1 MNLKANKKMKKASFK
16 KLFSQLISY
25 VKPHKSSFW
34 WSLVFDL
41 LAIVFNMIIPVFSGL
56 AIDVLVGAGAVN
68 FRLLYDYLI
77 IIGILTILCSLTSWF
92 GSYFMNILTY
102 KTSQSI
108 RNSIYHKLNTVPIK
122 YIDNTSHGDI
132 MNTMVSDVENITDGF
147 LEGFK
152 SIVCGIFQLVIVMVL
167 MFILNC
173 QLALIVIVIAPIS
186 LIVAFKVT
194 NKSKKMYKQRVDKQG
209 EVSGYSEEMIGG
221 MKIVKAFNNEK
232 ATIQKFKGINKDLYV
247 ASEKSM
253 FYASI
258 ANPASRLINGLLY
271 GVVAAVGAI
280 MAIGGKIK
288 IGKISSFLS
297 YTENFTKP
305 FNDITSIFADL
316 NVAVASADRVFGLLN
331 QVDEI
336 SDSELPNMRKCNGEV
351 SIKNVNFSYDP
362 AFKLIENLNLE
373 VKSGQRV
380 AIVGPT
386 GCGKSTI
393 INLLMRFYD
402 VNDGSIKINNKDI
415 RKVTRK
421 SFRQF
426 YGMVLQES
434 WLYNASI
441 KDNVAYGKP
450 SATMDEII
458 EACKLAKAHD
468 FIEKMP
474 EGYNTIITERADN
487 ISAGQ
492 KQLLCIARIML
503 LKPPMMILD
512 EATSNI
518 DTRTEMQI
526 QEALDVMMQGRT
538 CFIVAHRLSTIEN
551 ADVILV
557 MNKGNIVEQ
566 GTHKE
571 LLEKNGFYAE
581 LFNSQFGN

>member
-1 MNLKANKKMKKASFK
+1 MKKDKSYR
-16 KLFSQLISY
+16 KLLSQLVTY
-25 VKPHKSSFW
+25 VKPHKSSFV
-34 WSLVFDL
+34 WSVIFDL
-41 LAIVFNMIIPVFSGL
+41 LAIGLNMTIPIFSGL
-56 AIDVLVGAGAVN
+56 VIDTLIGVGLVN
-68 FRLLYDYLI
+68 FKLLYEYLCVI
-77 IIGILTILCSLTSWF
+77 VLLTIASSLFSWL
-92 GSYFMNILTY
+92 GSYYMNILTY

-108 RNSIYHKLNTVPIK
+108 RNSVYSKLNSVPIK
-122 YIDNTSHGDI
+122 YIDNNSHGDI

-152 SIVCGIFQLVIVMVL
+152 SIVCGIFQVITVMIMML
-167 MFILNC
+167 ALNWS
-173 QLALIVIVIAPIS
+173 LALIVIVLAPLS
-186 LIVAFKVT
+186 LLVAFKIT
-194 NKSKKMYKQRVDKQG
+194 KRSKKMYQLRVDTQG
-209 EVSGYSEEMIGG
+209 LASGYSEEMISN
-221 MKIVKAFNNEK
+221 MKIIKAFNNEEAITK
-232 ATIQKFKGINKDLYV
+232 NFDKINDDLYK

-253 FYASI
+253 FYASM
-258 ANPASRLINGLLY
+258 AHPTSRLINGLLY
-271 GVVAAVGAI
+271 GLVGVVGAI
-280 MAIGGKIK
+280 FAIKGKIK

-297 YTENFTKP
+297 FTDNFTKP

-316 NVAVASADRVFGLLN
+316 NVAVASANRVFNLLEEEN
-331 QVDEI
+331 EI
-336 SDSELPNMRKCNGEV
+336 DDSNLISLRKCNGEV
-351 SIKNVNFSYDP
+351 SLKNVKFSYDP
-362 AFKLIENLNLE
+362 SFKLLENLNLE
-373 VKSGQRV
+373 VKQGQRI

-402 VNDGSIKINNKDI
+402 VNDGAIKVSGKDI
-415 RKVTRK
+415 RKVKRK

-450 SATMDEII
+450 DATMDEII
-458 EACKLAKAHD
+458 EACKLANAHA

-474 EGYNTIITERADN
+474 DGYNTVITERADN

-518 DTRTEMQI
+518 DTRTEMKI
-526 QEALDVMMQGRT
+526 QEALNIMMEGRT

-551 ADVILV
+551 ADTILV
-557 MNKGNIVEQ
+557 MNKGNIIEQ

-571 LLEKNGFYAE
+571 LLAKQGFYYE

>member
-1 MNLKANKKMKKASFK
+1 M
-16 KLFSQLISY
+16 
-25 VKPHKSSFW
+25 
-34 WSLVFDL
+34 
-41 LAIVFNMIIPVFSGL
+41 
-56 AIDVLVGAGAVN
+56 VN
-68 FRLLYDYLI
+68 
-77 IIGILTILCSLTSWF
+77 
-92 GSYFMNILTY
+92 
-102 KTSQSI
+102 
-108 RNSIYHKLNTVPIK
+108 
-122 YIDNTSHGDI
+122 
-132 MNTMVSDVENITDGF
+132 DVENITDGF
-147 LEGFK
+147 LGGFK
-152 SIVCGIFQLVIVMVL
+152 AIVCGIFQLITVMIMML
-167 MFILNC
+167 ALNWS
-173 QLALIVIVIAPIS
+173 LALIVIILAPMS
-186 LIVAFKVT
+186 LIVAFYITK
-194 NKSKKMYKQRVDKQG
+194 KSKKMYQMRVDIQG
-209 EVSGYSEEMIGG
+209 KASGYSEEMITN
-221 MKIVKAFNNEK
+221 MKIIKAFNNEE
-232 ATIQKFKGINKDLYV
+232 ATAEDFEEINKELYV
-247 ASEKSM
+247 ASEKSV
-253 FYASI
+253 FYASM
-258 ANPASRLINGLLY
+258 AHPTSRIINGLLY
-271 GVVAAVGAI
+271 ATVAVVGAI
-280 MAIGGKIK
+280 FAVKVRIR

-297 YTENFTKP
+297 YTDKFTKP

-316 NVAVASADRVFGLLN
+316 HVAVASANRVFSMLEEEN
-331 QVDEI
+331 EI
-336 SDSELPNMRKCNGEV
+336 DDSELPQMKKCNGEV
-351 SIKNVNFSYDP
+351 SLKNVRFSYDP

-373 VKSGQRV
+373 VKQGQRV

-402 VNDGSIKINNKDI
+402 VNDGSIKVSNKDI

-450 SATMDEII
+450 EASFDEIV
-458 EACKLAKAHD
+458 EACKLANAHA
-468 FIEKMP
+468 FIEKLP
-474 EGYNTIITERADN
+474 DGYNTIITERADN

-518 DTRTEMQI
+518 DTRTEMKI
-526 QEALDVMMQGRT
+526 QEALNVMMEGRT

-571 LLEKNGFYAE
+571 LLAKGGFYYE
-581 LFNSQFGN
+581 LFNSQFGG

>member
-1 MNLKANKKMKKASFK
+1 MKKDKGYK
-16 KLFSQLISY
+16 KLLSQLITY
-25 VKPHKSSFW
+25 VKPHKSSFA
-34 WSLVFDL
+34 WSVVYDL
-41 LAIVFNMIIPVFSGL
+41 LAIGFNMTIPIFSGF
-56 AIDVLVGAGAVN
+56 AIDVLVGVNAVN
-68 FRLLYDYLI
+68 FTLLARYLI
-77 IIGILTILCSLTSWF
+77 IIGVLTAVSSLFSWL
-92 GSYFMNILTY
+92 GSYYMNLLTY

-108 RNSIYHKLNTVPIK
+108 RNSIYKKLNSVPIR
-122 YIDNTSHGDI
+122 YIDNNSHGDI

-152 SIVCGIFQLVIVMVL
+152 SIVCGIFQIVTVMIMML
-167 MFILNC
+167 ALNWS
-173 QLALIVIVIAPIS
+173 LALIVILLSPLS
-186 LIVAFKVT
+186 LVVAFKIT
-194 NKSKKMYKQRVDKQG
+194 KRSKKMYKLRVDTQG
-209 EVSGYSEEMIGG
+209 KASGYSEEMITN
-221 MKIVKAFNNEK
+221 MKIIKAFNNEDE
-232 ATIQKFKGINKDLYV
+232 TIKTFDEINSELYK

-258 ANPASRLINGLLY
+258 AHPTSRLINGLLY
-271 GVVAAVGAI
+271 GLVGVVGAI
-280 MAIGGKIK
+280 FAIKGKIRV
-288 IGKISSFLS
+288 GKISSFLS
-297 YTENFTKP
+297 FTDNFTKP

-316 NVAVASADRVFGLLN
+316 NIAVASANRVFNLLEEEN
-331 QVDEI
+331 EI
-336 SDSELPNMRKCNGEV
+336 DDSTLMSLIKCNGEV
-351 SIKNVNFSYDP
+351 SLKNVKFSYDP
-362 AFKLIENLNLE
+362 SFKLLENLNLE
-373 VKSGQRV
+373 VKQGQRI

-402 VNDGSIKINNKDI
+402 VNDGSIKVSGKDI
-415 RKVTRK
+415 RKVKRK

-434 WLYNASI
+434 WLYNATI

-450 SATMDEII
+450 DASMDEII
-458 EACKLAKAHD
+458 EACKLANAHA
-468 FIEKMP
+468 FIEKLP
-474 EGYNTIITERADN
+474 DGYNTMITERADN

-518 DTRTEMQI
+518 DTRTEMKI
-526 QEALDVMMQGRT
+526 QQALNVMMEGRT

-551 ADVILV
+551 ADTILV

-571 LLEKNGFYAE
+571 LLEKQGFYFE

>member
-1 MNLKANKKMKKASFK
+1 MKKDK
-16 KLFSQLISY
+16 GYGKLLSRLITY
-25 VKPHKSSFW
+25 VKPHKSAFFW
-34 WSLVFDL
+34 SVIFDL
-41 LAIVFNMIIPVFSGL
+41 LAIALNMTIPIFSGL
-56 AIDVLVGAGAVN
+56 SIDVLIGVNQVN
-68 FRLLYDYLI
+68 FHLLIEYLI
-77 IIGILTILCSLTSWF
+77 IIGVLTGFSSLFSWL
-92 GSYFMNILTY
+92 GSYYMNILTY

-108 RNSIYHKLNTVPIK
+108 RNSLYLKLNFVPIK
-122 YIDNTSHGDI
+122 FIDNNSHGDI
-132 MNTMVSDVENITDGF
+132 MNTMVNDVENITDGF

-152 SIVCGIFQLVIVMVL
+152 SIVCGVFQVVTVMIMML
-167 MFILNC
+167 ALNWG
-173 QLALIVIVIAPIS
+173 LALIVIVIAPLS
-186 LIVAFKVT
+186 LVVAFAITK
-194 NKSKKMYKQRVDKQG
+194 KSKKMYQMRVDIQG
-209 EVSGYSEEMIGG
+209 RASGYGEEMITN
-221 MKIVKAFNNEK
+221 MKIIKAFNNEEDVNND
-232 ATIQKFKGINKDLYV
+232 FHDINKELYK

-253 FYASI
+253 FYASL
-258 ANPASRLINGLLY
+258 AHPTSRLINGLLY
-271 GVVAAVGAI
+271 AIIGVAGAVFAI
-280 MAIGGKIK
+280 NGKIR

-297 YTENFTKP
+297 YTDNFTKP

-316 NVAVASADRVFGLLN
+316 HVAVASANRVFNLLEEEN
-331 QVDEI
+331 EI
-336 SDSELPNMRKCNGEV
+336 DDSDLINMKKCNGEV
-351 SIKNVNFSYDP
+351 ELKNVCFSYDP

-373 VKSGQRV
+373 VKQGQRV

-402 VNDGSIKINNKDI
+402 VNSGSIKVSGKDI

-450 SATMDEII
+450 DASMDEII
-458 EACKLAKAHD
+458 EACKIANAHA
-468 FIEKMP
+468 FIEKLP
-474 EGYNTIITERADN
+474 NGYDTVITERADN

-518 DTRTEMQI
+518 DTRTEMKI
-526 QEALDVMMQGRT
+526 QQALDVIMQGRT

-571 LLEKNGFYAE
+571 LLEKQGFYYE
-581 LFNSQFGN
+581 LFNSQFGS

>member
-1 MNLKANKKMKKASFK
+1 MKQRGYK
-16 KLFSQLISY
+16 KLLSQLVTY
-25 VKPHKSSFW
+25 VKPHKSAFA
-34 WSLVFDL
+34 WSIIFDL
-41 LAIVFNMIIPVFSGL
+41 LAIVFNMSIPIFSGL
-56 AIDVLVGAGAVN
+56 AIDVLIGVGLVDFVLLTEYLVVIGVLTAVS
-68 FRLLYDYLI
+68 
-77 IIGILTILCSLTSWF
+77 SLFSWL
-92 GSYFMNILTY
+92 GSYFMNVLTY

-108 RNSIYHKLNTVPIK
+108 RNSLYEKLNKVPIR
-122 YIDNTSHGDI
+122 YIDNNSHGDI
-132 MNTMVSDVENITDGF
+132 MNTMVTDVENITDGF

-152 SIVCGIFQLVIVMVL
+152 SIVCGVFQVLTVMIMML
-167 MFILNC
+167 ALDWG
-173 QLALIVIVIAPIS
+173 LALIVIVLAPLS
-186 LIVAFKVT
+186 LIAAFT
-194 NKSKKMYKQRVDKQG
+194 ITRRSKKLYQKRVDMQG
-209 EVSGYSEEMIGG
+209 KASGYSEEMITN
-221 MKIVKAFNNEK
+221 MKIIKAFNNEEV
-232 ATIQKFKGINKDLYV
+232 TTEKFDEINHELYV

-253 FYASI
+253 FYAI
-258 ANPASRLINGLLY
+258 MANPTSRLVNGLLY
-271 GVVAAVGAI
+271 GVVAVVGAI
-280 MAIGGKIK
+280 FAIKGRIK

-297 YTENFTKP
+297 YTDNFTKP

-316 NVAVASADRVFGLLN
+316 NVAIASANRVFGLLEED
-331 QVDEI
+331 VEPDD
-336 SDSELPNMRKCNGEV
+336 SDLINMRKCNGEV
-351 SIKNVNFSYDP
+351 ALKNVKFSYDP
-362 AFKLIENLNLE
+362 AFKLIENLNLD
-373 VKSGQRV
+373 VKQGQRV

-402 VNDGSIKINNKDI
+402 VNSGSIKVSGKDI

-450 SATMDEII
+450 DASMDEII
-458 EACKLAKAHD
+458 EACKLANAHA

-474 EGYNTIITERADN
+474 DGYDTIITERADN

-518 DTRTEMQI
+518 DTRTELKI
-526 QEALDVMMQGRT
+526 QQALDVMMEGRT

-571 LLEKNGFYAE
+571 LLAKKGFYYR
-581 LFNSQFGN
+581 LFNSQFGA

>member
-1 MNLKANKKMKKASFK
+1 MKKEK
-16 KLFSQLISY
+16 GYRKLLSQLVTY
-25 VKPHKSSFW
+25 VKPHKSAFV
-34 WSLVFDL
+34 WSIIFDL
-41 LAIVFNMIIPVFSGL
+41 LAIGLNMTIPIFSGFS
-56 AIDVLVGAGAVN
+56 IDTLIGVGLVN
-68 FRLLYDYLI
+68 FRLLYEYLSI
-77 IIGILTILCSLTSWF
+77 IVVLTIASSLFSWL

-108 RNSIYHKLNTVPIK
+108 RNSLYKKLNSVPIK
-122 YIDNTSHGDI
+122 YIDNNSHGDI

-152 SIVCGIFQLVIVMVL
+152 SIVCGIFQVLTVMVMMLALDWALALVVIV
-167 MFILNC
+167 
-173 QLALIVIVIAPIS
+173 LAPLS
-186 LIVAFKVT
+186 LVVAFQITKR
-194 NKSKKMYKQRVDKQG
+194 SKKMYKLRVDMQG
-209 EVSGYSEEMIGG
+209 KASGYSEEMITN
-221 MKIVKAFNNEK
+221 MKIIKAFNNEEVVTEEFDK
-232 ATIQKFKGINKDLYV
+232 INQELYV

-253 FYASI
+253 FYASM
-258 ANPASRLINGLLY
+258 AHPTSRLINGLLY
-271 GVVAAVGAI
+271 GVVGVLGAI
-280 MAIGGKIK
+280 FALRGRIR

-297 YTENFTKP
+297 YTDNFTKP

-316 NVAVASADRVFGLLN
+316 NIAVASANRVFNLLEEEN
-331 QVDEI
+331 EI
-336 SDSELPNMRKCNGEV
+336 DDTALPNMKKCNGEV
-351 SIKNVNFSYDP
+351 SLKRVKFSYDP

-373 VKSGQRV
+373 VKQGQRV

-402 VNDGSIKINNKDI
+402 VNDGSIKVSGKDI

-441 KDNVAYGKP
+441 KDNIAYGKP
-450 SATMDEII
+450 NASMDEIV
-458 EACKLAKAHD
+458 EACKLANAHA

-474 EGYNTIITERADN
+474 NGYDTIITERADN

-518 DTRTEMQI
+518 DTRTEMKI
-526 QEALDVMMQGRT
+526 QEALNIMMEGRT

-571 LLEKNGFYAE
+571 LLDKGGFYFE

>member
-1 MNLKANKKMKKASFK
+1 MKKTKGYS
-16 KLFSQLISY
+16 KLLSQLLTY
-25 VKPHKSSFW
+25 VKPHKTAFW
-34 WSLVFDL
+34 LSVVFDL
-41 LAIVFNMIIPVFSGL
+41 IAIALNMTVPIFSGL
-56 AIDVLVGAGAVN
+56 SIDCLIGVGSVN
-68 FRLLYDYLI
+68 FHLLYEYLI
-77 IIGILTILCSLTSWF
+77 VIGVLTVASALFSWL
-92 GSYFMNILTY
+92 GSYYMNVLTY

-108 RNSIYHKLNTVPIK
+108 RNSIYDKLNHVPIK

-147 LEGFK
+147 IEGFK
-152 SIVCGIFQLVIVMVL
+152 SIVCGIFQVVIVMIL
-167 MFILNC
+167 MLLLNWG
-173 QLALIVIVIAPIS
+173 LALIVIVVAPMS
-186 LIVAFKVT
+186 LVLAFTITKR
-194 NKSKKMYKQRVDKQG
+194 SKKMYKMRVDTQG
-209 EVSGYSEEMIGG
+209 VASGYSEEMITN
-221 MKIVKAFNNEK
+221 MKIVKAFNNEEDVNE
-232 ATIQKFKGINKDLYV
+232 KFKNINQELYK
-247 ASEKSM
+247 ASEKST
-253 FYASI
+253 FYASM
-258 ANPASRLINGLLY
+258 ANPTSRVINGIMYALIA
-271 GVVAAVGAI
+271 VVGAVFAVKGRI
-280 MAIGGKIK
+280 RIGT
-288 IGKISSFLS
+288 ISSLLS
-297 YTENFTKP
+297 YSENFTRP

-316 NVAVASADRVFGLLN
+316 NVAVASANRVFGLLEKEN
-331 QVDEI
+331 EI
-336 SDSELPNMRKCNGEV
+336 DDSDLISLQKCNGEV
-351 SIKNVNFSYDP
+351 SLKNVKFSYDP
-362 AFKLIENLNLE
+362 AFKLLENLNLE
-373 VKSGQRV
+373 VKQGQRV

-402 VNDGSIKINNKDI
+402 VNDGSIKVSGKDI
-415 RKVTRK
+415 RKVKRK

-441 KDNVAYGKP
+441 KDNVAYAKP
-450 SATMDEII
+450 NASMDEIV
-458 EACKLAKAHD
+458 EACKLANAHQ

-474 EGYNTIITERADN
+474 NGYDTIITERADN

-518 DTRTEMQI
+518 DTRTEMKI
-526 QEALDVMMQGRT
+526 QEALNKIMEGRT

-571 LLEKNGFYAE
+571 LLAKGGFYYE
-581 LFNSQFGN
+581 LFNSQFGS

>member
-1 MNLKANKKMKKASFK
+1 MKNKKYG
-16 KLFSQLISY
+16 KLLSQLVTY
-25 VKPHKSSFW
+25 VKPHKSSFV
-34 WSLVFDL
+34 WSVIFDL
-41 LAIVFNMIIPVFSGL
+41 LAIGLNMAIPIFSGL
-56 AIDVLVGAGAVN
+56 SIDSLIGVGQVDFKLLAIYLVV
-68 FRLLYDYLI
+68 
-77 IIGILTILCSLTSWF
+77 IGILTALSSLFSWL
-92 GSYFMNILTY
+92 GSFYMNILTY

-108 RNSIYHKLNTVPIK
+108 RNSIYNKLNSVPIK
-122 YIDNTSHGDI
+122 YIDNNSHGDI

-152 SIVCGIFQLVIVMVL
+152 SIVCGIFQVLTVMVMML
-167 MFILNC
+167 VLNWS
-173 QLALIVIVIAPIS
+173 LALIVIVLAPLS
-186 LIVAFKVT
+186 LVVAFKIT
-194 NKSKKMYKQRVDKQG
+194 NKSKKMYKMRVDTQG
-209 EVSGYSEEMIGG
+209 EASGYSEEMITN
-221 MKIVKAFNNEK
+221 MKIIKAFNNED
-232 ATIQKFKGINKDLYV
+232 ATTEEFNKINKELYK

-258 ANPASRLINGLLY
+258 AHPTSRLINGLLY
-271 GVVAAVGAI
+271 GVVGVVGAI
-280 MAIGGKIK
+280 FAINGKIK

-297 YTENFTKP
+297 FTDNFTKP

-316 NVAVASADRVFGLLN
+316 NIAVASANRVFNLLEQEN
-331 QVDEI
+331 EI
-336 SDSELPNMRKCNGEV
+336 DDSALPNMKKCNGEV
-351 SIKNVNFSYDP
+351 SLKNVEFSYDP

-373 VKSGQRV
+373 VKQGQRV

-402 VNDGSIKINNKDI
+402 VNSGSIKVSKKDI

-450 SATMDEII
+450 DASMDEII
-458 EACKLAKAHD
+458 EACKKANAHA

-474 EGYNTIITERADN
+474 QGYDTIITERADN

-503 LKPPMMILD
+503 LQPPMMILD

-518 DTRTEMQI
+518 DTRTEMKI
-526 QEALDVMMQGRT
+526 QEALNVMMEGRT

-571 LLEKNGFYAE
+571 LLAKQGFYYE

>member
-1 MNLKANKKMKKASFK
+1 MEKDKGCKRL
-16 KLFSQLISY
+16 LSQLITY
-25 VKPHKSSFW
+25 VKPHKSVFI
-34 WSLVFDL
+34 WSVVFDL
-41 LAIVFNMIIPVFSGL
+41 LAIGLNMTIPIFSGL
-56 AIDVLVGAGAVN
+56 AIDALIGVGMVDFHALLQCLLV
-68 FRLLYDYLI
+68 
-77 IIGILTILCSLTSWF
+77 IGVLTIFSSAFDWLGTH
-92 GSYFMNILTY
+92 YMNVLTY

-108 RNSIYHKLNTVPIK
+108 RNSLYHKLNSVPIK
-122 YIDNTSHGDI
+122 YIDNNSHGDI
-132 MNTMVSDVENITDGF
+132 MNTMVNDVENITDGF
-147 LEGFK
+147 LGGFK
-152 SIVCGIFQLVIVMVL
+152 SIVCGIFQLVTVMIMML
-167 MFILNC
+167 ALNWS
-173 QLALIVIVIAPIS
+173 LALIVIVLSPLS
-186 LIVAFKVT
+186 LIVVFKIT
-194 NKSKKMYKQRVDKQG
+194 KKSKKMYQMRVDIQG
-209 EVSGYSEEMIGG
+209 KASGYSEEMITN
-221 MKIVKAFNNEK
+221 MKIIKAFNNEE
-232 ATIQKFKGINKDLYV
+232 ATIEDFDKINQELYIS
-247 ASEKSM
+247 SEKSM

-258 ANPASRLINGLLY
+258 AHPTSRVINGLLY
-271 GVVAAVGAI
+271 GVVAVVGAI
-280 MAIGGKIK
+280 FAIEGKIR

-297 YTENFTKP
+297 YTDNFTKP

-316 NVAVASADRVFGLLN
+316 HIAVASANRVFNMLEEEN
-331 QVDEI
+331 EI
-336 SDSELPNMRKCNGEV
+336 DDSELVNMKKCNGEV
-351 SIKNVNFSYDP
+351 SLKNVKFSYDP

-373 VKSGQRV
+373 VKLGQRV

-402 VNDGSIKINNKDI
+402 VNDGSIKVSGKDI

-450 SATMDEII
+450 DASMDEIV
-458 EACKLAKAHD
+458 EACKLANAHQ
-468 FIEKMP
+468 FIEKLP
-474 EGYNTIITERADN
+474 DGYNTIITERADN

-518 DTRTEMQI
+518 DTRTEMKI
-526 QEALDVMMQGRT
+526 QEALNVMMEGRT

-571 LLEKNGFYAE
+571 LLAKGGFYFE

>member
-1 MNLKANKKMKKASFK
+1 MKQRGYK
-16 KLFSQLISY
+16 KLLSQLVTY
-25 VKPHKSSFW
+25 VKPHKSAFA
-34 WSLVFDL
+34 WSIIFDL
-41 LAIVFNMIIPVFSGL
+41 LAIVFNMSIPIFSGL
-56 AIDVLVGAGAVN
+56 AIDVLIGVGLVDFVLLTEYLVVIGVLTAVS
-68 FRLLYDYLI
+68 
-77 IIGILTILCSLTSWF
+77 SLFSWL
-92 GSYFMNILTY
+92 GSYFMNLLTY

-108 RNSIYHKLNTVPIK
+108 RNSLYEKLNKVPIR
-122 YIDNTSHGDI
+122 YIDNNSHGDI
-132 MNTMVSDVENITDGF
+132 MNTMVTDVENITDGF

-152 SIVCGIFQLVIVMVL
+152 SIVCGVFQVLTVMIMML
-167 MFILNC
+167 ALDWG
-173 QLALIVIVIAPIS
+173 LALIVIVLAPLS
-186 LIVAFKVT
+186 LIAAFT
-194 NKSKKMYKQRVDKQG
+194 ITRRSKKLYQKRVDMQG
-209 EVSGYSEEMIGG
+209 KASGYSEEMITN
-221 MKIVKAFNNEK
+221 MKIIKAFNNEEV
-232 ATIQKFKGINKDLYV
+232 TTEKFDEINHELYV

-253 FYASI
+253 FYAI
-258 ANPASRLINGLLY
+258 MANPTSRLVNGLLY
-271 GVVAAVGAI
+271 GVVAVVGAI
-280 MAIGGKIK
+280 FAIKGRIK
-288 IGKISSFLS
+288 VGKISSFLS
-297 YTENFTKP
+297 YTDNFTKP

-316 NVAVASADRVFGLLN
+316 NVAIASANRVFGLLEED
-331 QVDEI
+331 VEPDD
-336 SDSELPNMRKCNGEV
+336 SDLINMRKCNGAV
-351 SIKNVNFSYDP
+351 ALKNVKFSYDP
-362 AFKLIENLNLE
+362 AFKLIENLNLD
-373 VKSGQRV
+373 VKQGQRV

-402 VNDGSIKINNKDI
+402 VNSGSIKVSGKDI

-450 SATMDEII
+450 DASMDEII
-458 EACKLAKAHD
+458 EACKLANAHA

-474 EGYNTIITERADN
+474 DGYDTIITERADN

-518 DTRTEMQI
+518 DTRIELKI
-526 QEALDVMMQGRT
+526 QQALDVMMEGRT

-571 LLEKNGFYAE
+571 LLEKKGFYYR
-581 LFNSQFGN
+581 LFNSQFGA